1 MTLETSI
8 QYLPGVGPKR
18 ARLLQDELGT
28 GTVGDLL
35 RLYPFRYIDRTAV
48 QRIADLLPDQAYI
61 QIRAT
66 VRSVKLLG
74 KGGKPADPAKAGA
87 GMRLSAIVEDGSGEI
102 EVVFFKGVKWMV
114 TRIVPGAT
122 FIFFGKPT
130 VYGGVDIPA
139 HGAVGAWV
147 LMKAEQPLVLDAVHR
162 LIDIIK
168 ADLIERSIEGNAACA
183 LSGIDDT
190 RFFELRENP
199 ADDDGIDPCAG

>member
-130 VYGGVDIPA
+130 VYGGRINLVHPEVDAPDN
-139 HGAVGAWV
+139 VGTGGLTGVYTSTEKLKTAGVTGKVMTKLIAAALEGV
-147 LMKAEQPLVLDAVHR
+147 LPELHETLPDYIHR
-162 LIDIIK
+162 
-168 ADLIERSIEGNAACA
+168 
-183 LSGIDDT
+183 
-190 RFFELRENP
+190 
-199 ADDDGIDPCAG
+199 